1 MSAQSFMRYYMKDG
15 SFNGFYTNCIDSI
28 SYIDSDVP
36 ISKVHIGD
44 DYRDIAID
52 NITDILFENAT
63 LKNGNLGEYR
73 LYEFDFKEQEF
84 KKIYVDNRALL
95 FASKTGDFGANDTIF
110 MCSLYMNIKIL
121 MFTDPFERIFRYFDG
136 ENYFVLDYQDD
147 ETVNI
152 VNNLSLNKISIAN
165 KSVVTKSRVGISNF
179 YRFNKFLRFSETM
192 REYGEYSAGKSIDL
206 NMKTMQMA
214 AQIHNNIENNPELH
228 NTRLIVNSLS
238 VAGDIAG
245 IAASSFS
252 VIPSGGL
259 TLPVLALQVYDLY
272 NDTKSLL
279 DEMHPDSD
287 MIDEYEQF
295 YANKYGISVL
305 ALPAVDV
312 EAMSAVLKGYIGSNE
327 DLKGNLYFVLSNKN
341 TGHTIEILASKNE
354 AVNNQYDAY
363 ALVKEL
369 FPDTWYT
376 YYLEYKTMV
385 NGLTLKFTSDIQE
398 FKTEAKS
405 IKLRFRTNSS
415 SAYFSNVDEIFSI
428 FPNETF
434 YHRIGNYTI
443 EYNETGIEHAWGEGV
458 SNLCI
463 NAVYDSGNI
472 WGYSVILWYY
482 SNSLHTNWLLPSIE
496 ATYTSSSIPTL
507 TNGTYDVRVQ
517 LSVIEE

>member
-1 MSAQSFMRYYMKDG
+1 MSAQSFMRYNMKDG

-28 SYIDSDVP
+28 SYIMDSDRP
-36 ISKVHIGD
+36 ISRVHIGD
-44 DYRDIAID
+44 DCCDIPID
-52 NITDILFENAT
+52 NIVDILFESAT

-73 LYEFDFKEQEF
+73 LYEFDSKEHEF

-110 MCSLYMNIKIL
+110 MCSLYRNIKVL
-121 MFTDPFERIFRYFDG
+121 MFTDSFERVSRYFDG

-147 ETVNI
+147 GTVSI
-152 VNNLSLNKISIAN
+152 VNNPSLNKISVAS
-165 KSVVTKSRVGISNF
+165 KSVVVRSRVGISNF
-179 YRFNKFLRFSETM
+179 YRFNKFLRFAETM
-192 REYGEYSAGKSIDL
+192 GEYGEYALGKSIDL

-238 VAGDIAG
+238 VVGDIVG

-259 TLPVLALQVYDLY
+259 TLPILALQVYDLY
-272 NDTKSLL
+272 SDTKSLF

-287 MIDEYEQF
+287 IINEYERF

-312 EAMSAVLKGYIGSNE
+312 EATSAILKGHIGSN
-327 DLKGNLYFVLSNKN
+327 DGLKGNLYFVLFNKN
-341 TGHTIEILASKNE
+341 TDNTIILAGKNE
-354 AVNNQYDAY
+354 VVTSQYDVNAS
-363 ALVKEL
+363 VKGL
-369 FPDTWYT
+369 LPDTWYT
-376 YYLEYKTMV
+376 YYLEYSTIV
-385 NGLTLKFTSDIQE
+385 NGLVLKFTSDMQE
-398 FKTEAKS
+398 FKTEEKS
-405 IKLRFRTNSS
+405 IKLRFQANSS
-415 SAYFSNVDEIFSI
+415 NAYFSNVNETFSI
-428 FPNETF
+428 LPNKTF

-443 EYNETGIEHAWGEGV
+443 EYNEAGIEHAWSEGI
-458 SNLCI
+458 SKLCI

-472 WGYSVILWYY
+472 WGSSVILWYY
-482 SNSLHTNWLLPSIE
+482 SNSLYTNWLLPSIE
-496 ATYTSSSIPTL
+496 ATYTSGSIPTL
-507 TNGTYDVRVQ
+507 TNGNYDVKVQ